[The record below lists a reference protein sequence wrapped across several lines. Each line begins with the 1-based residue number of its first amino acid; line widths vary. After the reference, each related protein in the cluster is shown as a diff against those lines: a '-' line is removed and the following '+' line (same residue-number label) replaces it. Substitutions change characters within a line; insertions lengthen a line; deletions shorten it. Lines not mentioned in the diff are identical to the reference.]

1 MCYKT
6 GELERDENEVTL
18 SGSVSAKVFAQ
29 LKCFLSKASPLPNLS
44 LTCSASALWNHNNAS
59 FIVFLKVI

>member
-44 LTCSASALWNHNNAS
+44 LTCSASAL
-59 FIVFLKVI
+59 

>member
-29 LKCFLSKASPLPNLS
+29 LKCFLSKASPLPNVLD
-44 LTCSASALWNHNNAS
+44 LFCIGPLIHNNAS